1 MHWFPSEKKIQI
13 TYFIQFM
20 KYYLMVHLAI
30 VGNLFAQSD
39 TAEGL
44 GLENK
49 DQQKNDDALLADSM
63 GNDSVITG
71 SVKDSLINSNKDA
84 GIEFMKL
91 VIESDGEDW
100 QAFRGEL
107 EIPKSHF
114 FRIVGDDS
122 KYELARNAERNFRRK
137 KFKLVCINCSG
148 AFFGLTFLA
157 LSQKDVAALSAGI
170 YLGGYVY
177 SKLLKMETINV
188 DVEDAEALAR
198 EYNQKLREESS
209 PAI

>member
-39 TAEGL
+39 NAEGL

-122 KYELARNAERNFRRK
+122 KYELARNAERNFRKK
-137 KFKLVCINCSG
+137 KFGLFCFNCNG
-148 AFFGLTFLA
+148 AFFGLFSLA
-157 LSQKDVAALSAGI
+157 FSNNELARIFASLS
-170 YLGGYVY
+170 LGGYVL
-177 SKLLKMETINV
+177 SKIIRMKEIDM
-188 DVEDAEALAR
+188 DAEEAESLAR